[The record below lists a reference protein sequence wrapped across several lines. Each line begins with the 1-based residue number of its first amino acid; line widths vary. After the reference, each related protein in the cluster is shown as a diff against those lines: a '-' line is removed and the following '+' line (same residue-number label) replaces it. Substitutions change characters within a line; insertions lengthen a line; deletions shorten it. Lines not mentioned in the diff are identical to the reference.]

1 MVFCVETQQTDG
13 MLNIADLSGLWTR
26 SLMAWPDGRRDTE
39 TEVGWLQG
47 MTAYADLRQK
57 PGHAGHL
64 QHVRCL
70 QDLTMGDCERLATQQ
85 AFAGTFLSH
94 GESFE
99 WVRSIDFQPP
109 RAGGDVGL
117 LYWQGDILVEEGLQG
132 DYIEH
137 WHRDPLGLLSP
148 CAALTLKGKDAP
160 CWGSVVRVGNMFA
173 YARDRQVKLVGDSL
187 AACIAGAANIEAAR
201 ALVDF
206 EISMGV
212 ISDDVWRITRS
223 TLPFRV
229 DSVFT
234 QILQGET
241 HSSMADLA
249 PGGEAMTRDWEIV
262 ASEGDTSVFFDGN
275 S

>member
-1 MVFCVETQQTDG
+1 
-13 MLNIADLSGLWTR
+13 
-26 SLMAWPDGRRDTE
+26 MAWPDGRRDTE

-47 MTAYADLRQK
+47 MTSYADLRQK
-57 PGHAGHL
+57 PGHASHL
-64 QHVRCL
+64 QHVRRL
-70 QDLTMGDCERLATQQ
+70 QDLTMRDCERLATQQ

-99 WVRSIDFQPP
+99 WVRTIDFQPP

-117 LYWQGDILVEEGLQG
+117 LYWQGDILVEEGLQA

-137 WHRDPLGLLSP
+137 WHRDLEVPVHP
-148 CAALTLKGKDAP
+148 RAALTLKGMDAP

-173 YARDRQVKLVGDSL
+173 YARDRQGKLAGDSL
-187 AACIAGAANIEAAR
+187 AARIAGAADIEAAR

-212 ISDDVWRITRS
+212 VSGDVWRITRS

-229 DSVFT
+229 DRVFAYGM
-234 QILQGET
+234 QGET
-241 HSSMADLA
+241 RLSVADLD
-249 PGGEAMTRDWEIV
+249 PGGEAMTRDWEV
-262 ASEGDTSVFFDGN
+262 VTSEGDTSVFFDGN

>member
-1 MVFCVETQQTDG
+1 
-13 MLNIADLSGLWTR
+13 
-26 SLMAWPDGRRDTE
+26 MAWPDGRRDTE

-57 PGHAGHL
+57 PGHAGHFA
-64 QHVRCL
+64 HARCL

-99 WVRSIDFQPP
+99 WVRVIDFQPP
-109 RAGGDVGL
+109 REGGDVGL
-117 LYWQGDILVEEGLQG
+117 LYWQDNILVEEGVQA

-137 WHRDPLGLLSP
+137 WHRDPVLPVRP
-148 CAALTLKGKDAP
+148 CAALTLKGKNAP
-160 CWGSVVRVGNMFA
+160 CWGSVLRVGNMFA
-173 YARDRQVKLVGDSL
+173 YARDRQVKLLGDSL
-187 AACIAGAANIEAAR
+187 AACVAGAADIKAAR

-206 EISMGV
+206 EVSVGMISG
-212 ISDDVWRITRS
+212 DGWRITRS

-229 DSVFT
+229 DTVLTHGMQGDAHFT
-234 QILQGET
+234 
-241 HSSMADLA
+241 MADLTA
-249 PGGEAMTRDWEIV
+249 GGAAMTRDWEIV

>member
-1 MVFCVETQQTDG
+1 MVFCVETQQTDD

-57 PGHAGHL
+57 PGHAGHF

-85 AFAGTFLSH
+85 AFSGTFLSH

-99 WVRSIDFQPP
+99 WVRTIDFQPP

-117 LYWQGDILVEEGLQG
+117 LYWQGDILVEEGLQA

-137 WHRDPLGLLSP
+137 WHRDPEVPVHP
-148 CAALTLKGKDAP
+148 CAALTMKGKDAP

-173 YARDRQVKLVGDSL
+173 YARDRQVKLAGDSL
-187 AACIAGAANIEAAR
+187 AACIAGAADIEAAQ

-212 ISDDVWRITRS
+212 ISGDVWRITRS

-229 DSVFT
+229 DSVFAYGME
-234 QILQGET
+234 GET
-241 HSSMADLA
+241 RFSVADFTQD
-249 PGGEAMTRDWEIV
+249 GEAMIRDWEIV

-275 S
+275 L